1 MTALPP
7 QPHGSLMWP
16 RRRHRLRAPQSDCGS
31 MARRGEHRFSSS
43 HGQIP
48 RTVEGQVQACQY
60 MSVSAANTGHASRAS
75 PVTSGHAHLYPETRC
90 VCETEAGAAPLQ
102 QRPIKKAGHLLID
115 IKPPH
120 IKLWFLMQGEIFSS
134 GNIQGTR
141 SMKRFKW
148 PLLH

>member
-31 MARRGEHRFSSS
+31 MARRGEHGFSSS
-43 HGQIP
+43 HGQSKVRSRP
-48 RTVEGQVQACQY
+48 ANTCQ
-60 MSVSAANTGHASRAS
+60 SAARTQATPPEHLLLPRK
-75 PVTSGHAHLYPETRC
+75 HAHFYPETHC
-90 VCETEAGAAPLQ
+90 VCETEVGAAPLQ
-102 QRPIKKAGHLLID
+102 QRPIKKASHLLID
-115 IKPPH
+115 IKPSH